1 METEIVP
8 LKILIKKKL
17 RKHSPVSKENQVLY
31 LIDTVHVFKFLLPG
45 LLKCMWVCVGVCY
58 QENLVL
64 KQSLFFYIASLLV
77 GGLFCPTEIFL
88 SMNNS
93 DSYYILITIF

>member
-1 METEIVP
+1 M
-8 LKILIKKKL
+8 
-17 RKHSPVSKENQVLY
+17 Y
-31 LIDTVHVFKFLLPG
+31 
-45 LLKCMWVCVGVCY
+45 VGVCGC
-58 QENLVL
+58 VL
-64 KQSLFFYIASLLV
+64 PRESSAKQSLCFYIASLLV